1 MINAGEIYIKKVG
14 RGGTEMVKGRK
25 RKRKIERDSREV
37 LLPCCYVIGL
47 YQHNYLS
54 STCSIIPNKM
64 LLFFSIPSVQNISG

>member
-1 MINAGEIYIKKVG
+1 MINAGERDIKKVG

-47 YQHNYLS
+47 Y
-54 STCSIIPNKM
+54 
-64 LLFFSIPSVQNISG
+64 